1 METGFKD
8 MSSHLGW
15 GADPPANMSKG
26 HKIKHQKMGMKK
38 TIEPQKKGQKPISFK
53 QGGLHKTLGVK
64 AGEKIPQAKFNAAL
78 AGKEGKA
85 AKKKALFAKDVLH
98 HK

>member
-1 METGFKD
+1 MENGYKD

-15 GADPPANMSKG
+15 GADPPANMPKG
-26 HKIKHQKMGMKK
+26 HKIKTGMKK